1 MALVRFQPFDRDL
14 STRNF
19 SDLLDDFFNEAVGT
33 QGRGKFMPGM
43 DVSETD
49 DQYQINLEIPGMNK
63 EDINISMEKGL
74 LTISGEREMEK
85 ESEGKKYHR
94 VERRY
99 GKFSRSL
106 QLPDNVDADSVKA
119 NYKDGILT
127 ISVAK
132 SEEEVKKQIEIE

>member
-49 DQYQINLEIPGMNK
+49 DQYQISLEIPGMNK